1 MIRYEIIFGNLGLE
15 IYQLTQYGTAM
26 ALSKENYA
34 FVELVFVA
42 NLQKRYAFCHLHS
55 YTESSVSYSLFGSLI
70 LSVLFI
76 DDRLIR

>member
-42 NLQKRYAFCHLHS
+42 NLQKKIRLLSSSQLH
-55 YTESSVSYSLFGSLI
+55 
-70 LSVLFI
+70 
-76 DDRLIR
+76 